1 MRLPAAGLA
10 LTLVL
15 TGTLT
20 SACTLGGPTAIRSGV
35 QTTQDSSDSTTL
47 ANADAQRALLTLGH
61 LSDKFEVDDEEDDGE
76 DDGADWGCLT
86 PEDVAGDGADD
97 VEISFSAKQE
107 PGLPG
112 VFNAVTAEASDA
124 ETAAR
129 AFDALG
135 ASFRKCTSVHTKG
148 DDGTAWD
155 FDVRTDT
162 DGWAEGG
169 DQQINIVA
177 IGTVGMSGVKLP
189 LDIRMSLVRIGEIAT
204 MVGFFDLSDTPR
216 ATRTAHQRLLRAATA
231 RLHAVL
237 AGEKLP
243 RTRPLLEDYEFSN
256 VLEKLLSPTQ
266 EV

>member
-1 MRLPAAGLA
+1 MRLPAGALA

-15 TGTLT
+15 TGMLT

-35 QTTQDSSDSTTL
+35 QTTQDAVL
-47 ANADAQRALLTLGH
+47 PNPDAQRALLTLGH

-86 PEDVAGDGADD
+86 PDDVAGEGADD

-112 VFNAVTAEASDA
+112 VFNAVTTQARDA
-124 ETAAR
+124 ETAER
-129 AFDALG
+129 AFDALA

-256 VLEKLLSPTQ
+256 VLEELLSPTQ